1 VEPKTEKC
9 GAGIACSKPA
19 GIVYLLP
26 MSTIKLK
33 RTDSSNADFRLLIK
47 ELDADL
53 RERNGDV
60 MDVYDGHNVIE
71 QIETVVIA
79 YIDDRPAG
87 CGCFKHYNDDSVE
100 IKRMYVRP
108 DSRGKGISRRILNE
122 LEAWAKSLGFVY
134 VVLETGSKQQ
144 EALGLY
150 KRAGYTNI
158 PSYPPYIGLPDSICF
173 KKSLSN

>member
-1 VEPKTEKC
+1 MDT
-9 GAGIACSKPA
+9 
-19 GIVYLLP
+19 LN
-26 MSTIKLK
+26 LK
-33 RTDSSNADFRLLIK
+33 RTDSSDPDFRLLIK

-71 QIETVVIA
+71 QIDTVVIA
-79 YIDDRPAG
+79 YLGTNPAG
-87 CGCFKHYNDDSVE
+87 CGCFKNYDTDSVE
-100 IKRMYVRP
+100 VKRMYVRP
-108 DSRGKGISRRILNE
+108 YARGKGISRMILSD
-122 LEAWAKSLGFVY
+122 LENWAKSLGFAY

-158 PSYPPYIGLPDSICF
+158 PSYPPYIDLPDSICF
-173 KKSLSN
+173 KKSLLG